1 MGDILNQK
9 VRHLR
14 IYLRAALSQQNVP
27 RVILLP
33 LIACL
38 AAAAPTDDYVFV
50 TQVEGKVGNNG
61 CNICEMYI
69 TICGGVDGICCQS
82 DLLNNSGV
90 DDWKQN
96 SLNVFTGSTL
106 GTCNNFPIK
115 DGHPTSL
122 GIQHQLAGGVKIE
135 YWNIRFSD
143 GSVQNCPDGHVHDG
157 ADFTTLYTCVA
168 GKS

>member
-1 MGDILNQK
+1 MG
-9 VRHLR
+9 
-14 IYLRAALSQQNVP
+14 YLSKMFRGF
-27 RVILLP
+27 ILLP
-33 LIACL
+33 LIAGL

-96 SLNVFTGSTL
+96 SLNVFTDLLWAHVTTFLSRMAIRLLSASSTNWQVVL
-106 GTCNNFPIK
+106 KSNTGTSDFPMVQFRTVLMVMCMMGLI
-115 DGHPTSL
+115 SL
-122 GIQHQLAGGVKIE
+122 L
-135 YWNIRFSD
+135 
-143 GSVQNCPDGHVHDG
+143 
-157 ADFTTLYTCVA
+157 FTLVLPENP
-168 GKS
+168 KSS